1 MCIYDRAPKFD
12 VNWQIIDWTAL
23 TDKANGN
30 AIKSFFLK
38 KRIFKICRKRRAMAM
53 TEAVSLAAAARS
65 RIRSI
70 GRRGAAR
77 LVAWAGNEK
86 WSPWLA
92 AGFVLLPPMLCTVL
106 LTPLA
111 GAQPP
116 LC

>member
-30 AIKSFFLK
+30 AIKSFFKK

-77 LVAWAGNEK
+77 LVAWAGDEK
-86 WSPWLA
+86 WSPWLVA
-92 AGFVLLPPMLCTVL
+92 DFLILHLVLWTWSLNHLRVAL
-106 LTPLA
+106 ELT
-111 GAQPP
+111 
-116 LC
+116 